1 MKRRIFFIF
10 EKLQITPYERRTMLV
25 LVGILLVLGLLHQVE
40 SGQKFDEEFYQPYEE
55 KFSKLSLQAAK
66 RESLL
71 VLQHY
76 PEGDDQSSTIA
87 TQEALTEQVSV
98 GEEDISSFS
107 DTSDVTSDSINVNT
121 ADQEQ
126 LEELPGI
133 GPAIAQ
139 RIIEYREEHGP
150 FDRKSELTN
159 VRGIGEARLDNIR
172 PYIKL
177 E

>member
-1 MKRRIFFIF
+1 MKRGIFFF
-10 EKLQITPYERRTMLV
+10 LEKLQITPYERRTMLI
-25 LVGILLVLGLLHQVE
+25 LVGALVVIGVLHQVE
-40 SGQKFDEEFYQPYEE
+40 YGENFDKEFYQPYEE
-55 KFSKLSLQAAK
+55 KFEKLSYQAAK
-66 RESLL
+66 RDSLF

-76 PEGDDQSSTIA
+76 PASDDRGGTIA
-87 TQEALTEQVSV
+87 TEEALTEKAA
-98 GEEDISSFS
+98 GGEDISSSS
-107 DTSDVTSDSINVNT
+107 DTSDVSIDSINVNT

-126 LEELPGI
+126 LEKLPGV

-150 FDRKSELTN
+150 YERKSELTN